1 MEQIQVTVS
10 GILEDLQ
17 NGLTRNEIKEK
28 YSLSANQ
35 LKQVFQHEKLK
46 GRKTKKQEA
55 QVLVIDDTVEETT
68 VEPMTE
74 DMPMN
79 FDTQEV

>member
-55 QVLVIDDTVEETT
+55 QVLVIDDTVETT

-74 DMPMN
+74 DVPMN
-79 FDTQEV
+79 YDTQEV